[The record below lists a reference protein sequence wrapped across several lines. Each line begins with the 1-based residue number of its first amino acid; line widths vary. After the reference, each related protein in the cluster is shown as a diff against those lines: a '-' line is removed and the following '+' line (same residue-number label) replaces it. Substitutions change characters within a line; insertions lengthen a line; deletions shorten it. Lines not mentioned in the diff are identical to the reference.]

1 MPQTLFISDLHL
13 AVSQP
18 ATTELFLG
26 FMHGINADTE
36 ALYVLGD
43 LFEHWIGDDSM
54 DEPFHQTIVTA
65 FATVAKNG
73 TALFFMHGNR
83 DFLLGQA
90 FCDASHGTL
99 LANHSLID
107 LYGIPTLLM
116 HGDLL
121 CTDDTDYMRFRAM
134 VRQPAWQ
141 NNFLTK
147 TLDERQ
153 IIVENLRIQ
162 SKEATR
168 LKPTEITDVA
178 LPTVEATLRNY
189 GYPKLIHGH
198 THRPARHIH
207 TVDGKTCERWV
218 LTDWYDE
225 KGGYLKV
232 TPNKWEML
240 PL

>member
-1 MPQTLFISDLHL
+1 
-13 AVSQP
+13 
-18 ATTELFLG
+18 
-26 FMHGINADTE
+26 
-36 ALYVLGD
+36 VLGD
-43 LFEHWIGDDSM
+43 LFEHWIGDD
-54 DEPFHQTIVTA
+54 DIDTPFHQTIISA
-65 FATVAKNG
+65 FADTAENG

-90 FCDASHGTL
+90 FCDAARGTL
-99 LANHSLID
+99 LGDHHLID
-107 LYGIPTLLM
+107 LYGTPTLLM

-134 VRQPAWQ
+134 VREPAWQ
-141 NNFLTK
+141 SNFLSK
-147 TLDERQ
+147 TLAERQ
-153 IIVENLRIQ
+153 TIVENLRIQ

-168 LKPTEITDVA
+168 LKPAEITDVA
-178 LPTVEATLRNY
+178 LPTVEATLRHY

-198 THRPARHIH
+198 THRPARHLH
-207 TVDGKTCERWV
+207 TVDGKACERLV

-240 PL
+240 TL